1 MAGLWDDTAVVPYG
15 NRCRGGPPWPPER
28 RQDKWYPTK
37 GRIMPDREKHL
48 MEIEEEVTP
57 DTSLWVVPYGNLM
70 TILMI
75 FFLVLYAYSF
85 VVGEVKFE
93 RIVESLQK
101 DVGGKVNKEYMER
114 VIQKAREREAAK
126 EMDGLID
133 EKRLKKFANVEIDKE
148 GIKVIFRSP
157 VIFDLGKAELKSEV
171 ISVLSEVTKVIKD
184 MPNEVM
190 VEGHTDDR
198 PIISGEFR
206 SNWELSTARAF
217 SVVRYFI
224 EQGVDPG
231 RLSAIGYGEY
241 RPLYPNDTEE
251 HRAVNRRIEIDVVSL
266 K

>member
-1 MAGLWDDTAVVPYG
+1 
-15 NRCRGGPPWPPER
+15 
-28 RQDKWYPTK
+28 
-37 GRIMPDREKHL
+37 
-48 MEIEEEVTP
+48 MEIEEEITP
-57 DTSLWVVPYGNLM
+57 ETSMWVVPYGTLM

-85 VVGEVKFE
+85 VVSEVKFE

-101 DVGGKVNKEYMER
+101 DMGGKVNKEYMER
-114 VIQKAREREAAK
+114 MVQKAREREAAN

-133 EKRLKKFANVEIDKE
+133 EKHLKKFANVEIDKE
-148 GIKVIFRSP
+148 GIKIIFRSP
-157 VIFDLGKAELKSEV
+157 VIFDLGRAELKPEI
-171 ISVLSEVTKVIKD
+171 ISVLSEVVKVIKD
-184 MPNEVM
+184 MPNEVV
-190 VEGHTDDR
+190 VEGHTDDK

-224 EQGVDPG
+224 EQGVEPK

-241 RPLYPNDTEE
+241 KPLYPNDTEE
-251 HRAVNRRIEIDVVSL
+251 HRAFNRRIEIDIVSL

>member
-1 MAGLWDDTAVVPYG
+1 MEW
-15 NRCRGGPPWPPER
+15 R
-28 RQDKWYPTK
+28 RTMQDKDRHFLET
-37 GRIMPDREKHL
+37 GEEIMP
-48 MEIEEEVTP
+48 EVTM
-57 DTSLWVVPYGNLM
+57 WVVPYGNLM

-75 FFLVLYAYSF
+75 FFLVLYGFSF
-85 VVGEVKFE
+85 VVSEVRYE
-93 RIVESLQK
+93 RILQSLQT
-101 DVGGKVNKEYMER
+101 DVGGKENREYMER
-114 VIQKAREREAAK
+114 VIQKAREREAAQ
-126 EMDGLID
+126 EMYGLID
-133 EKRLKKFANVEIDKE
+133 EKGLKKFANVKIDKE

-157 VIFDLGKAELKSEV
+157 VLFDLGKAELKPET
-171 ISVLSEVTKVIKD
+171 ISVLSTVAKVIKD
-184 MPNEVM
+184 MPNEVV

-224 EQGVDPG
+224 EQGVDPK

-251 HRAVNRRIEIDVVSL
+251 HRAFNRRIEIDIVSL